1 MMIQVIAGA
10 CINKY
15 CTSRI
20 ETQAKLYNKLS
31 FPILPETVVGTIPS
45 IEKPTKLTPLL
56 ATCIQHIEKMIYFL
70 NALSACKH
78 KLIWN
83 INEMFQR
90 KMINLL
96 QYMQTIPRKPDRRSF

>member
-1 MMIQVIAGA
+1 MKNGLLHMMIQVIAGA

-45 IEKPTKLTPLL
+45 IEKPTKLAPLL
-56 ATCIQHIEKMIYFL
+56 ATCIQHIEKMIYF
-70 NALSACKH
+70 
-78 KLIWN
+78 
-83 INEMFQR
+83 
-90 KMINLL
+90 
-96 QYMQTIPRKPDRRSF
+96 